1 MYSELILSTGVIYM
15 KDQRNK
21 KVPLPMKVRQSTFD
35 ELDQTAKKMGIP
47 RSDVAAYRIEHY
59 PIPLTPELMMEL
71 QNDANKKYEE
81 LKPNMPEE
89 AIKIQ
94 KKVMELWKLLK

>member
-1 MYSELILSTGVIYM
+1 M
-15 KDQRNK
+15 KDQKDK

-35 ELDQTAKKMGIP
+35 ELDQIAKERGIP

-59 PIPLTPELMMEL
+59 PIPLTPELMLEL
-71 QNDANKKYEE
+71 QNKANAKYEE
-81 LKPNMPEE
+81 LKDDMPEE

-94 KKVMELWKLLK
+94 KKVMELWKLLS

>member
-1 MYSELILSTGVIYM
+1 
-15 KDQRNK
+15 
-21 KVPLPMKVRQSTFD
+21 
-35 ELDQTAKKMGIP
+35 MGIP

>member
-1 MYSELILSTGVIYM
+1 M
-15 KDQRNK
+15 KDQKDK

-35 ELDQTAKKMGIP
+35 ELDQIAKEKGIP

-59 PIPLTPELMMEL
+59 PIPLTPELMLEL
-71 QNDANKKYEE
+71 QNIANAKYEE
-81 LKPNMPEE
+81 LKDDMPEE

-94 KKVMELWKLLK
+94 KKVMELWKLLS